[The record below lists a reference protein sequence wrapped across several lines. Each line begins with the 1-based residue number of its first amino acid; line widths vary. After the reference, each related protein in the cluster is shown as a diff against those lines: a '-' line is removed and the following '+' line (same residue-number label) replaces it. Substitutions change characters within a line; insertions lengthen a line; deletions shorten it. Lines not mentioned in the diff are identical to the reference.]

1 MPFHVAIL
9 GAGNISGTHARAA
22 AAAGLVV
29 SAVHGRHPD
38 KARALAD
45 AYGATPYADLDA
57 CLGHPS
63 LDAVLIG
70 SPSGVH
76 ADQGIAAAAR
86 GLHVLVEKP
95 IDVTV
100 ERGDALIEAAARS
113 GVRLGVMFQDRTQP
127 ALAALQ
133 RAMASGRL
141 GRPMLASATVRW
153 YRPPDYYGK
162 SAWRGT
168 WALDG
173 GGALM
178 NQGIHTL
185 DLLLWLFG
193 RVVRVTARVATLLH
207 AIEVEDTA
215 LALLEFESGAVAT
228 FEATTAAYPG
238 YPRRLEITTSEGTI
252 AVEHSQ
258 VIRADVRTAPDDL
271 VITETGRPGQGP
283 SSPVVSDISGH
294 QRLVE
299 DFAAAVRGNRDP
311 LCSGIEGRR
320 SLVAA
325 RAIYESA
332 RTGRAV
338 DVEP

>member
-1 MPFHVAIL
+1 MALQVAIL

-22 AAAGLVV
+22 SAAGLTIA
-29 SAVHGRHPD
+29 AVHGRHPD
-38 KARALAD
+38 KVRAMAD
-45 AYGATPYADLDA
+45 AYGAAPYLDLEA
-57 CLGHPS
+57 CLAHPS

-76 ADQGIAAAAR
+76 ADQGILAAAR

-100 ERGDALIEAAARS
+100 ERADALIDAASRS

-127 ALAALQ
+127 AFVALQ
-133 RAMASGRL
+133 RALGSGRL
-141 GRPMLASATVRW
+141 GRPLLTAATVRW
-153 YRPPDYYGK
+153 YRPPEYYGA
-162 SAWRGT
+162 SGWRGT

-193 RVVRVTARVATLLH
+193 RLARVSARVATMFH
-207 AIEVEDTA
+207 TIEVEDTA
-215 LALLEFESGAVAT
+215 VALLEFESGAVAT
-228 FEATTAAYPG
+228 YEATTAAYPG
-238 YPRRLEITTSEGTI
+238 YPRRLEITTSEGTVSI
-252 AVEHSQ
+252 EHSQ
-258 VIRADVRTAPDDL
+258 VIRADLRSGAESLIVADAS
-271 VITETGRPGQGP
+271 RPNQGP
-283 SSPVVSDISGH
+283 SSPVVSDIAGH

-299 DFAAAVRGNRDP
+299 DFADAIRLHREP
-311 LCSGIEGRR
+311 LCSGAEGRR

-332 RTGRAV
+332 RTGRVV
-338 DVEP
+338 DVMS

>member
-1 MPFHVAIL
+1 VALHVAIL
-9 GAGNISGTHARAA
+9 GGGNISGTHARAA

-29 SAVHGRHPD
+29 AAVHGRHPD
-38 KARALAD
+38 KVRAMAD

-57 CLGHPS
+57 CLAHPS

-76 ADQGIAAAAR
+76 ADQGIAAATR

-100 ERGDALIEAAARS
+100 ERADALIEAATHND
-113 GVRLGVMFQDRTQP
+113 VRLGVMFQDRTQP
-127 ALAALQ
+127 PFVALQ
-133 RAMASGRL
+133 RTLASGRL
-141 GRPMLASATVRW
+141 GRPLVTAATVRW
-153 YRPPDYYGK
+153 YRPPDYYAK
-162 SAWRGT
+162 SGWRGT

-193 RVVRVTARVATLLH
+193 RLARVSARVGTLLH
-207 AIEVEDTA
+207 PIEVEDTA
-215 LALLEFESGAVAT
+215 VAVLEFASGALAT
-228 FEATTAAYPG
+228 YEATTAAYPG

-252 AVEHSQ
+252 AIEHSQ
-258 VIRADVRTAPDDL
+258 VIRADVKSGAEDL
-271 VITETGRPGQGP
+271 IVVDTSRPSQGP

-299 DFAAAVRGNRDP
+299 DFAEAIRDRRDP
-311 LCSGIEGRR
+311 LCSGAEGRR

-332 RTGRAV
+332 RTGRVV
-338 DVEP
+338 DVMP